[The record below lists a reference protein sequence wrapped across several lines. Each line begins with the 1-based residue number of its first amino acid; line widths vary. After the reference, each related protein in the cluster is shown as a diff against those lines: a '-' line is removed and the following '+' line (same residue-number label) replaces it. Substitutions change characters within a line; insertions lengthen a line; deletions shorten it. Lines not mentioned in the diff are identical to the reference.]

1 MPLQGRVAVPQG
13 GFLGRYL
20 LGRRDMEDHEEF
32 LVWARE
38 RGVQLHGVEPRVIP
52 GRGIGVVAI
61 KPLMVNFLRR
71 FTCIA

>member
-1 MPLQGRVAVPQG
+1 
-13 GFLGRYL
+13 
-20 LGRRDMEDHEEF
+20 MEDHEEF